1 MLWGATGSIRNEPG
15 WEDDPVQ
22 TETRILIAEDDV
34 AAHDGWREMLSSW
47 GYNVAI
53 ASDGEEALDLIRRIN
68 PHILLADIKMP
79 RIDGLGL
86 LHNINTL
93 GLRLATI
100 MISGN
105 SDYADAVQA
114 MKLGALDYLRK
125 PIDWSHLHQ
134 LLDHLARQAT
144 AWEEACAERLRNGS
158 GVRETGPIM
167 ARSQPMRRVMDSI
180 RTIADST
187 ASVVI
192 SGESGT
198 GKELAARTIHDLS
211 SRRSGPYVGINCA
224 AIPENLLES
233 ELFGHERGAFTGADR
248 RHEGCFEQANGGT
261 LMLDEISET
270 RPEIQAKLLRV
281 IEERKLR
288 RVGGSSEISLDVRII
303 AASNRDLAQ
312 AVREG
317 RFREDLY
324 YRLNVL
330 SVAMPPLR
338 ERTEDIPLLVNSFVQ
353 YFGEGA
359 GKRILGV
366 DDACLGALMAHQ
378 WPGNIR
384 QLRNVIERAVIYA
397 KGPFITTVELPPD
410 FQNVAAPGVAP
421 AHFQVRLGSSAEEV
435 ERELVLRTL
444 EFASGNKTLA
454 AKILK
459 FSAKTLYNKLARYTK

>member
-1 MLWGATGSIRNEPG
+1 MGL
-15 WEDDPVQ
+15 
-22 TETRILIAEDDV
+22 ETRILVAEDDV
-34 AAHDGWREMLSSW
+34 AAHEGWRAMLNSW
-47 GYNVAI
+47 GYDVAI
-53 ASDGEEALDLIRRIN
+53 AEDGEVALDLIRRLN

-79 RIDGLGL
+79 RVDGLGL
-86 LHNINTL
+86 LHNINAL
-93 GLRLATI
+93 GLSLATI
-100 MISGN
+100 MISGKG
-105 SDYADAVQA
+105 DFADAVQA

-125 PIDWSHLHQ
+125 PIDWARLRQ
-134 LLDHLARQAT
+134 LLDHLARQAA
-144 AWEEACAERLRNGS
+144 AWEEAYQARRRSGS
-158 GVRETGPIM
+158 FRETGAFI

-180 RTIADST
+180 RQVADSM

-192 SGESGT
+192 AGESGT

-211 SRRSGPYVGINCA
+211 SRREGPYVGINCA

-233 ELFGHERGAFTGADR
+233 ELFGHERGAFTGAER

-261 LMLDEISET
+261 LLLDEITET

-288 RVGGSSEISLDVRII
+288 RVGGSGEVALDVRII
-303 AASNRDLAQ
+303 AASNRDVGQ

-317 RFREDLY
+317 KFREDLY

-330 SVAMPPLR
+330 SIHMPALR
-338 ERTEDIPLLVNSFVQ
+338 DRTEDIPLLVNAFLQ
-353 YFGEGA
+353 QFTEAGA
-359 GKRILGV
+359 KRITGV
-366 DDACLGALMAHQ
+366 DDACLTALMSHP

-397 KGPFITTVELPPD
+397 RGPFITLTDLPPD
-410 FQNVAAPGVAP
+410 FQNVSAAPGTT
-421 AHFQVRLGSSAEEV
+421 AHLNIKLGSSAEEV

-444 EFASGNKTLA
+444 EFAGGNKTLT

-459 FSAKTLYNKLARYTK
+459 LSPKTLYNKLARYSK

>member
-1 MLWGATGSIRNEPG
+1 MGS
-15 WEDDPVQ
+15 
-22 TETRILIAEDDV
+22 ETRVLVAEDDV
-34 AAHDGWREMLSSW
+34 AAHEGWRAMLNSW

-53 ASDGEEALDLIRRIN
+53 AEDGEVALDLIRRLN

-79 RIDGLGL
+79 RVDGLSL
-86 LHNINTL
+86 LHNINAL

-100 MISGN
+100 MISGKG
-105 SDYADAVQA
+105 DFADAVQA

-125 PIDWSHLHQ
+125 PIDWEHLQ
-134 LLDHLARQAT
+134 GLLDNLSRQAA
-144 AWEEACAERLRNGS
+144 AWEEAYQERRRDGAFRENGAF
-158 GVRETGPIM
+158 I

-180 RTIADST
+180 RHISDSM

-211 SRRSGPYVGINCA
+211 SRHDGPYIGINCA
-224 AIPENLLES
+224 AIPDNLLES
-233 ELFGHERGAFTGADR
+233 ELFGHERGAFTGAER
-248 RHEGCFEQANGGT
+248 RHEGCFEQASGGT
-261 LMLDEISET
+261 LLLDEISET

-288 RVGGSSEISLDVRII
+288 RIGGSGEIPIDVRII

-317 RFREDLY
+317 KFRDDLY

-330 SVAMPPLR
+330 SISMPPLR
-338 ERTEDIPLLVNSFVQ
+338 ERTEDIPLLVSAFVQ
-353 YFGEGA
+353 QFSEPC
-359 GKRILGV
+359 GKRLNGI
-366 DDACLGALMAHQ
+366 DDACLAALMAHP

-397 KGPFITTVELPPD
+397 KGPLITRAELPPD
-410 FQNVAAPGVAP
+410 FQNVSMTSGGAP
-421 AHFQVRLGSSAEEV
+421 QLQIRLGSSAEEV

-444 EFASGNKTLA
+444 EFAGGNKTLA

-459 FSAKTLYNKLARYTK
+459 FSPKTLYNKLARYCK

>member
-1 MLWGATGSIRNEPG
+1 
-15 WEDDPVQ
+15 VQ

-34 AAHDGWREMLSSW
+34 AAHDGWRELLGSW

-68 PHILLADIKMP
+68 PHILLADIRMP

-93 GLRLATI
+93 GLSLATI
-100 MISGN
+100 VISGN
-105 SDYADAVQA
+105 GDYADAVQA

-125 PIDWSHLHQ
+125 PIDWNHLRE
-134 LLDHLARQAT
+134 LLGHLARQA
-144 AWEEACAERLRNGS
+144 AAREEAYAERRRNG
-158 GVRETGPIM
+158 GFRETGPFI

-180 RTIADST
+180 RNIANSA

-211 SRRSGPYVGINCA
+211 SRGSGPYVGINCA

-233 ELFGHERGAFTGADR
+233 ELFGHERGAFTGAER

-288 RVGGSSEISLDVRII
+288 RVGGSGEISFDVRII
-303 AASNRDLAQ
+303 AASNRDLGQ

-324 YRLNVL
+324 YRVNVL
-330 SVAMPPLR
+330 SLTMPPLR
-338 ERTEDIPLLVNSFVQ
+338 ERADDIPLLVNSFVQ
-353 YFGEGA
+353 YFSEGA
-359 GKRILGV
+359 SKRILGV
-366 DDACLGALMAHQ
+366 DDACLGALMAHP

-384 QLRNVIERAVIYA
+384 ELKNVIERAVIYA
-397 KGPFITTVELPPD
+397 KGPFITTVDLPPD
-410 FQNVAAPGVAP
+410 FQNVAAPGAGP
-421 AHFQVRLGSSAEEV
+421 AHFQIRLGASAEEV
-435 ERELVLRTL
+435 ERELILRTL
-444 EFASGNKTLA
+444 EFAEGNKTLA

-459 FSAKTLYNKLARYTK
+459 FSPKTLYNKLARYAK